1 MAVKIGK
8 REIIFSF
15 LILLLAATVFAVG
28 FFVGKGQVAYA
39 PEEVDL
45 SLFWQVFHLLQE
57 KFIDQE
63 KLDIQRMIHGAI
75 SGMIQALGD
84 PYTVFLTPEETRR
97 FIEDLGGVFEGVGME
112 IGIKEDHLKVITP
125 LEGTPAQ
132 RAGLRAGDKILKIEG
147 KPTPGMTT
155 KEAVSLIRGPEGTQV
170 TLTILREGWEE
181 PREFTIIRAVI
192 KIPTLR
198 WEMKEDNIAYLRIYH
213 FGGKTVTDFQ
223 RVAWE
228 ILNSPAK
235 RIVLDLRGNP
245 GGYLQG
251 VQKIAGWFLEKGEII
266 AIEDFGPR
274 RKPRKYFSPGPSR
287 LAEYPLVVLID
298 RGSASGAEILAG
310 ALRDNRGV
318 ILIGEG
324 TFGKGSI
331 QEFKTLMR
339 GASLKITVARWLT
352 PRGELITDIGLE
364 PDIRVRRA
372 DEEQP
377 DLQLEKAIEII
388 RGL

>member
-15 LILLLAATVFAVG
+15 LILFLAATAFAVG
-28 FFVGKGQVAYA
+28 FFAGKVQVVCA

-75 SGMIQALGD
+75 SGMVQVLGD

-97 FIEDLGGVFEGVGME
+97 FIEGLEGVFEGVGME
-112 IGIKEDHLKVITP
+112 IGIREDHLKVITP
-125 LEGTPAQ
+125 LEGMPAQ

-147 KPTPGMTT
+147 EPTPGMTT
-155 KEAVSLIRGPEGTQV
+155 KEAVGLIRGPKGTQV
-170 TLTILREGWEE
+170 TLTILREEWEE
-181 PREFTIIRAVI
+181 PREFTITRAVI
-192 KIPTLR
+192 KTPTLR
-198 WEMKEDNIAYLRIYH
+198 WKMKEDNIAYLRIYH
-213 FGGKTVTDFQ
+213 FSGRTVTDFQ
-223 RVAWE
+223 RVARE
-228 ILNSPAK
+228 ILNSPAE

-245 GGYLQG
+245 GGYLQAA
-251 VQKIAGWFLEKGEII
+251 QEIAGWFLERGEIVV
-266 AIEDFGPR
+266 IEDFGPR
-274 RKPRKYFSPGPSR
+274 REPRKYFSPGPAQ
-287 LAEYPLVVLID
+287 LVEYPLVVLID

-318 ILIGEG
+318 ILIGEK

-331 QEFKTLMR
+331 QEFEKLRR

-352 PRGELITDIGLE
+352 PRGELIADIGLE
-364 PDIRVRRA
+364 PDIKVRRV
-372 DEEQP
+372 DEEP
-377 DLQLEKAIEII
+377 DLQLEKAIEVI